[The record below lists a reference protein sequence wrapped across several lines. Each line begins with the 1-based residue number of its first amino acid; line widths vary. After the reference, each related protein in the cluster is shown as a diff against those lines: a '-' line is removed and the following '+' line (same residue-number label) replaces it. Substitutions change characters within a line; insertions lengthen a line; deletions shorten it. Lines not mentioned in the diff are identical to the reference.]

1 MKYNGNKDEDEKN
14 KLALFFKKY
23 WGVTICGKRLLMPY
37 NWWHNLNV
45 LIFKTPKHLCFPL
58 LTKIWARCYFLN
70 TFCTLVVL
78 QKTPRLLCPKMEG
91 REGRVSQVPNFAK
104 YVLRVTWLCLGVTEG
119 CLLSVWLPLL
129 SNSFPSVFRCF
140 PFVFRLSSACFLR
153 VFCCSLRGFF
163 LFSASSWCCP
173 LLSVFL
179 LLLSICFP
187 CVFRCFP
194 FVFRCFPS
202 VVCCPPVFSALWWW
216 THPVMWHLWFV
227 QFVRTHLE
235 KILMLIS
242 FLGKHIWYLSI
253 GMTWGQ

>member
-1 MKYNGNKDEDEKN
+1 MKCNGNKDEDEKN

-140 PFVFRLSSACFLR
+140 PFVFHLFSISFLL
-153 VFCCSLRGFF
+153 FSEGFF
-163 LFSASSWCCP
+163 LLSAS
-173 LLSVFL
+173 
-179 LLLSICFP
+179 
-187 CVFRCFP
+187 
-194 FVFRCFPS
+194 
-202 VVCCPPVFSALWWW
+202 
-216 THPVMWHLWFV
+216 
-227 QFVRTHLE
+227 
-235 KILMLIS
+235 
-242 FLGKHIWYLSI
+242 
-253 GMTWGQ
+253 